1 MICIYVLKFP
11 PRLPLS
17 SSVLICPLLLA
28 PDPIEP
34 CQNLQD
40 VSVCTS
46 IGFFPP
52 EEMVINL
59 KGRLGN
65 LDRISRMT
73 KREQSLGPSL
83 VFTEMRN
90 VGSKE
95 RPGRIS
101 SLSLG
106 DLRSGSPRDYCL
118 SCAAATMPMHMF
130 QCPNTT
136 NATYMFRLVG
146 FRFPLVDSE
155 LAAIAWPLPTN
166 AAPTQ
171 GGKQTDAGG
180 PTIASPFGRPGW
192 SGGLDHLE
200 PRCCYCCS

>member
-1 MICIYVLKFP
+1 MYLVSLLDYPCPCPCSFALCFWPLTRSSLVRIYKMSPF
-11 PRLPLS
+11 
-17 SSVLICPLLLA
+17 A
-28 PDPIEP
+28 
-34 CQNLQD
+34 LQP
-40 VSVCTS
+40 V
-46 IGFFPP
+46 FFPP

-59 KGRLGN
+59 EGRLCN

-73 KREQSLGPSL
+73 RREQSLGPSL

-118 SCAAATMPMHMF
+118 SCAAATLMS
-130 QCPNTT
+130 QCPDTT
-136 NATYMFRLVG
+136 SVTYMFRLVG